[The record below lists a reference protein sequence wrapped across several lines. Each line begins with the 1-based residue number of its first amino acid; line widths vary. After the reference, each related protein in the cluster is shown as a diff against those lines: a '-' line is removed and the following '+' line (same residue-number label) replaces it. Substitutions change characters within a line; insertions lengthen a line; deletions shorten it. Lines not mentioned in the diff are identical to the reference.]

1 MEPNLTILIQAFNFF
16 AVYLLFRYLLFKPA
30 VAYLKGEEKT
40 KKHIEQ
46 KISNQQA
53 SLDEKIEE
61 KNETWKKYQ
70 VFFRKHSPQPE
81 TTKLLTIEEIKK
93 EPEILELSQKEIDHF
108 SEHMKKALIERV
120 QSVK

>member
-16 AVYLLFRYLLFKPA
+16 VVYLLFKYLLFKPA
-30 VAYLKGEEKT
+30 VAYLKSEEKT
-40 KKHIEQ
+40 KKHVEQ
-46 KISNQQA
+46 NISNQQVL
-53 SLDEKIEE
+53 LDKKIED

-70 VFFRKHSPQPE
+70 VFFRKHSPQVEPA
-81 TTKLLTIEEIKK
+81 KLLAIEEIKK
-93 EPEILELSQKEIDHF
+93 EPEILELSQKEIDQF